1 MSSMMVP
8 SRDDDNGN
16 KCVLCQAP
24 IPERHKLCEECQ
36 KHIDCCGLEK
46 L

>member
-1 MSSMMVP
+1 M
-8 SRDDDNGN
+8 N
-16 KCVLCQAP
+16 KCVLCEIE
-24 IPERHKLCEECQ
+24 IPERHKLCEDCQ